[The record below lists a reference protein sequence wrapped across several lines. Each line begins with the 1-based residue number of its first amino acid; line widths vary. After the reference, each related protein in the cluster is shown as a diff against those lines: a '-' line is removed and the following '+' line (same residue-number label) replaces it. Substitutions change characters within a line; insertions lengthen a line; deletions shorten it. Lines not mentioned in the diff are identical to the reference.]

1 MTSTRTPLFTQRAL
15 ADPDFVPHQPLAD
28 ITWLDCGMAGTMLDQ
43 RGVEHPMYFDD
54 RCRNV
59 ARALLACY
67 AEFGQDPIMLK
78 GDPRTP
84 AQEKWIWVKPV

>member
-1 MTSTRTPLFTQRAL
+1 
-15 ADPDFVPHQPLAD
+15 
-28 ITWLDCGMAGTMLDQ
+28 
-43 RGVEHPMYFDD
+43 MYFDD

-78 GDPRTP
+78 GDPLTP
-84 AQEKWIWVKPV
+84 AQEKWIWINLFEVESGEERGFHTSLASDVMCDLTTL